1 MALARRGGQ
10 QRFSATIWPGFV
22 DAMTALLL
30 VLMFVLTIFMV
41 VQSVL
46 RETISSKEDE
56 LSALSAQVA
65 GLAQALALEQTR
77 VSDLQGDLANMRT
90 EAAAQTALIAT
101 LSSQLETREAELAE
115 AGQKITAFEA
125 QVATLLAARAAAED
139 AARST
144 AEELRLDRE
153 TIADLRARLQS
164 SGDELAAMT
173 LALEESRRKA
183 EETLTLLAA
192 AEAARDKLQLD
203 LESGASEAERE
214 AALRAVAEQALAS
227 EQEISAEAARRVAL
241 LNEQIAALRGQLA
254 ELQGILDAAEA
265 RDSEAQVQVEALG
278 TQLNAALA
286 QVAAEQKRRAALEE
300 AARLK
305 AEEEARDLARYRS
318 EFFGRLSALLEGR
331 EGVRVVGDRFVFS
344 SEVLFEPGSADLA
357 PEGRAQIAQVTAMLQ
372 DLADQI
378 PPEIDWIIRV
388 DGHTDDVPLSGA
400 GAFADNWELS
410 QARALSVVRYMIDQ
424 LGFAPQRLAATGF
437 GEFRPAVEGT
447 SAAARAA
454 NRRIELKLTER

>member
-153 TIADLRARLQS
+153 TIAELRAKLQS

-214 AALRAVAEQALAS
+214 AA
-227 EQEISAEAARRVAL
+227 
-241 LNEQIAALRGQLA
+241 
-254 ELQGILDAAEA
+254 
-265 RDSEAQVQVEALG
+265 
-278 TQLNAALA
+278 
-286 QVAAEQKRRAALEE
+286 
-300 AARLK
+300 
-305 AEEEARDLARYRS
+305 
-318 EFFGRLSALLEGR
+318 
-331 EGVRVVGDRFVFS
+331 
-344 SEVLFEPGSADLA
+344 
-357 PEGRAQIAQVTAMLQ
+357 
-372 DLADQI
+372 
-378 PPEIDWIIRV
+378 
-388 DGHTDDVPLSGA
+388 
-400 GAFADNWELS
+400 
-410 QARALSVVRYMIDQ
+410 
-424 LGFAPQRLAATGF
+424 
-437 GEFRPAVEGT
+437 
-447 SAAARAA
+447 
-454 NRRIELKLTER
+454 